1 MLMGSEEACQAL
13 LKQLDDLNIS
23 YQMVDH
29 PAADTIEEA
38 DAYISGKGGVAT
50 KTIFLKD
57 KHKRFYVLVMDD
69 NKRLDFKEFQ
79 ELTGAKRVSMAKD
92 ADTTAQLGLVP
103 GIISPFGLAKHP
115 QDVVGVYFDQD
126 MLDEQIPLTFHPNV
140 NTHTIFLSAADLQK
154 FIEAQGYQVH
164 ALAL

>member
-13 LKQLDDLNIS
+13 LKQLYDLNIS

-29 PAADTIEEA
+29 PAADTTEEA

-50 KTIFLKD
+50 KTMFLKD

-69 NKRLDFKEFQ
+69 NKCLDFKEFQ

-103 GIISPFGLAKHP
+103 GIISPFGLTKHP
-115 QDVVGVYFDQD
+115 QDLVGVYFDQD

-154 FIEAQGYQVH
+154 FIEA
-164 ALAL
+164 

>member
-50 KTIFLKD
+50 KTMFLKD

-69 NKRLDFKEFQ
+69 NKCLDFKEFQ

-154 FIEAQGYQVH
+154 FIEAQGYQVQ

>member
-1 MLMGSEEACQAL
+1 MGSEEACQAL

-50 KTIFLKD
+50 KTMFLKD
-57 KHKRFYVLVMDD
+57 KHKRFYVLVMYD

>member
-13 LKQLDDLNIS
+13 LKQLYDLNIS

-29 PAADTIEEA
+29 PAADTTEEA

-50 KTIFLKD
+50 KTMFLKD

-69 NKRLDFKEFQ
+69 NKCLDFKEFQ

-154 FIEAQGYQVH
+154 FIEAQGYQVQ

>member
-1 MLMGSEEACQAL
+1 
-13 LKQLDDLNIS
+13 
-23 YQMVDH
+23 
-29 PAADTIEEA
+29 
-38 DAYISGKGGVAT
+38 
-50 KTIFLKD
+50 
-57 KHKRFYVLVMDD
+57 MDD
-69 NKRLDFKEFQ
+69 NKCLDFKEFQ

-140 NTHTIFLSAADLQK
+140 NTHTIFLGAADLQK
-154 FIEAQGYQVH
+154 FIEA
-164 ALAL
+164 

>member
-1 MLMGSEEACQAL
+1 
-13 LKQLDDLNIS
+13 
-23 YQMVDH
+23 
-29 PAADTIEEA
+29 
-38 DAYISGKGGVAT
+38 
-50 KTIFLKD
+50 
-57 KHKRFYVLVMDD
+57 MDD
-69 NKRLDFKEFQ
+69 NKCLDFKEFQ

-154 FIEAQGYQVH
+154 FIEA
-164 ALAL
+164 